1 METIEEALKDPKK
14 SDQRRGEQ
22 TVQVNDSYESSKE
35 SVDDD
40 HVEDDQHQHGGCG
53 QPTASRVTR
62 RRPPDV
68 SSVTLG
74 RSRPFRAVEGI

>member
-40 HVEDDQHQHGGCG
+40 HVEDDQHQHGG
-53 QPTASRVTR
+53 
-62 RRPPDV
+62 
-68 SSVTLG
+68 
-74 RSRPFRAVEGI
+74 